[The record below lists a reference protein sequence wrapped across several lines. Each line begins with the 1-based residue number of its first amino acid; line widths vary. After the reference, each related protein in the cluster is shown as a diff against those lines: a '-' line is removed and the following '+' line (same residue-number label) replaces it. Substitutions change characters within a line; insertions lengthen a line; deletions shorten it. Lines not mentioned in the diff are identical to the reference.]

1 MSSFEAAGAAG
12 FAAISEFI
20 AAEPSLTAGFA
31 AVFAAFGWAV
41 IEAWRDGRKRRSG
54 REVRSDGGQI
64 AMTICLLWGLCV
76 ACLGAWWMSGRPPVM
91 LGLGLGEGWRALAA
105 WALAIAGCVYLFA
118 STIRSVAT
126 AQARGKLA
134 EDMAAAGG
142 LEFFELRNAREAGA
156 FQAMAITAGITEEI
170 IFRGFV
176 MVGLAL
182 VMPLWLAAILS
193 AVLFIAFHVYQG
205 VAGMRRI
212 VPITL
217 VLTALVL
224 LGGSLWPAILVHAS
238 VDMVG
243 GIMLWGARKELA
255 AQRAAVR

>member
-1 MSSFEAAGAAG
+1 MTGYEAGAATG
-12 FAAISEFI
+12 FAAISQAV
-20 AAEPSLTAGFA
+20 AAEPFLTAGFA
-31 AVFAAFGWAV
+31 AVLAAFGWAV
-41 IEAWRDGRKRRSG
+41 LEAWRDARKRRSG
-54 REVRSDGGQI
+54 AEVRSDLGQMSVTI
-64 AMTICLLWGLCV
+64 ALLWALCL
-76 ACLGAWWMSGRPPVM
+76 ACLGAWLMSGRPAAA
-91 LGLGLGEGWRALAA
+91 LGLGLGEGWRGLAA
-105 WALAIAGCVYLFA
+105 WALAITGCVYLFA
-118 STIRSVAT
+118 TTIRSVAT
-126 AQARGKLA
+126 EQARGKLA

-142 LEFFELRNAREAGA
+142 LEFFELRTAREAGA
-156 FQAMAITAGITEEI
+156 FQGLAITAGVTEEI

-182 VMPLWLAAILS
+182 VLPLWLAAIAS
-193 AVLFIAFHVYQG
+193 MVLFIAFHVYQG

-212 VPITL
+212 VPITI
-217 VLTALVL
+217 VLTGLVL